1 MLTFRYLYVEKP
13 FKLSGKANVF
23 QLGENLYV
31 IEPLEENVVVVERE
45 QKIYVYDGLSWK
57 EK

>member
-13 FKLSGKANVF
+13 FKLIGKANVF

-45 QKIYVYDGLSWK
+45 KRTYVYDGLYWK